1 MLMAKKENTATIAK
15 SLQCA
20 RCHPT
25 FPLSSL
31 LSLWFCQLC
40 ECPYMVA
47 LGLPAAELDRICTTL
62 CVLFWCCCFT

>member
-31 LSLWFCQLC
+31 LSYGSASCAC
-40 ECPYMVA
+40 API
-47 LGLPAAELDRICTTL
+47 R
-62 CVLFWCCCFT
+62 